1 MFNPMKILVTGA
13 TGFLGSCLLPLL
25 VNRGHQVAATVR
37 PGKPTVFPG
46 LNGSTIEQIPVD
58 LSNPFFLDLGHSF
71 DAVIT
76 LAQDRD
82 FRKFPIFA
90 SNVFNVNASANVRIW
105 EWASRIGVSRVIHAS
120 SGGIYGTQKGGAFKE
135 GDLPPVDGQSSYYLE
150 TKLCAELAFRAFSS
164 YFDTAVAIRPFF
176 IYGPGQDSDKFV
188 QRMITNVLDG
198 TPIQLT
204 PPDGILTN
212 PIFVNDAAEVF
223 AGSLNLDG
231 YHILNCA
238 GEETVSL
245 RQLCNTIGLL
255 TNRNPNYLV
264 TGNSTGNCIGNTALQ
279 KRFISAPKT
288 NLTEGLKLTVKS
300 TLDLLKANE

>member
-1 MFNPMKILVTGA
+1 MKILVTGA
-13 TGFLGSCLLPLL
+13 TGFLGSYLLPLL
-25 VNRGHQVAATVR
+25 IAQGHQVAVTVR
-37 PGKPTVFPG
+37 PGKPAEFPE
-46 LNGSTIEQIPVD
+46 LNGATIEQIPVD
-58 LSNPFFLDLGHSF
+58 LSNPFFLDLDHSF

-82 FRKFPIFA
+82 FRKFPVFA

-105 EWASRIGVSRVIHAS
+105 EWASRTGVSRVIHAS
-120 SGGIYGTQKGGAFKE
+120 SGGIYGAREGAAFKE
-135 GDLPPVDGQSSYYLE
+135 DDLPPVDGQSSYYLG
-150 TKLCAELAFRAFSS
+150 TKLCAELAFRAFAP
-164 YFDTAVAIRPFF
+164 FFETAVTIRPFF

-188 QRMITNVLDG
+188 QRMITHTLEG
-198 TPIQLT
+198 KPIQMT

-223 AGSLNLDG
+223 ASSLNLRG

-255 TNRNPNYLV
+255 TNQHPNFLV
-264 TGNSTGNCIGNTALQ
+264 AGNSAGNCIGDTELQ
-279 KRFISAPKT
+279 NRFFRAPKT
-288 NLTEGLKLTVKS
+288 NLTEGLKRTVES
-300 TLDLLKANE
+300 TLGLLKVRE